1 MQSES
6 ALVTKYVNTLEH
18 LTLFFFCN
26 AIAHTSMYSY
36 IRRMHRCTL
45 HVFMCTCVCVCM
57 YGAQHALEWM
67 GAAPGTRVCVSC
79 AEWERSGVILPGVWS
94 GFFESRSICA
104 LSRSKILLHPT
115 SLCLDTIKEKKTDI
129 IHLSCS
135 LSFWLPFLATNGKW
149 TSSSTDSTD
158 VFCKNI
164 YWLCVSVCVC
174 VCVCVHVCD
183 SSNWFINFAETPQVF
198 SHFSYIPALS
208 LLLSLCI
215 MMRRHTSQDF
225 WSSLFKLKHRS
236 ALLKRQG

>member
-115 SLCLDTIKEKKTDI
+115 SLCLDTIKEKKNRYYSSQ
-129 IHLSCS
+129 LFSQ
-135 LSFWLPFLATNGKW
+135 FL
-149 TSSSTDSTD
+149 
-158 VFCKNI
+158 
-164 YWLCVSVCVC
+164 
-174 VCVCVHVCD
+174 
-183 SSNWFINFAETPQVF
+183 TPVF
-198 SHFSYIPALS
+198 SYERKMDEFLNWQYRCFL
-208 LLLSLCI
+208 
-215 MMRRHTSQDF
+215 
-225 WSSLFKLKHRS
+225 
-236 ALLKRQG
+236 